1 MSLTAIYGYKWK
13 LELFSSKTY
22 NGQDNAIR
30 DKGKKNI
37 KFPQNQIATHLQL

>member
-1 MSLTAIYGYKWK
+1 MSLTTIYGYKWK
-13 LELFSSKTY
+13 LELFNSKTY

-30 DKGKKNI
+30 DKGKKT

>member
-1 MSLTAIYGYKWK
+1 MSLTPIYGYKWK
-13 LELFSSKTY
+13 LEPFNSKIY

-37 KFPQNQIATHLQL
+37 KFPQNHIATHL